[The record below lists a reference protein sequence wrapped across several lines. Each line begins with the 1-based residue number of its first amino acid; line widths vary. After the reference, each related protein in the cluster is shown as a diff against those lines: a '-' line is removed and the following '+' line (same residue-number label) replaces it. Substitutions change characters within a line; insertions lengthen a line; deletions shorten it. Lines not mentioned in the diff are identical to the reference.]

1 MPRVKTRAEERWE
14 RMQELL
20 AREAAGHDGPMKIS
34 SQRTLFG
41 IKSHVEEVI
50 ERVAAEDEQ
59 RCLDALDETTG
70 SSNPTSNSSANL
82 ASTES
87 SNPTSNSS
95 ANSVSAPSSGA
106 NPASAPNLNLTST
119 QSKPQA
125 QNQK

>member
-20 AREAAGHDGPMKIS
+20 AREAAGHDGPVKIS

-41 IKSHVEEVI
+41 IKSHVEGVI

-70 SSNPTSNSSANL
+70 G
-82 ASTES
+82 

-106 NPASAPNLNLTST
+106 NPASTPNLNLTST